1 MYQLSKIASL
11 IEKVEKWTFVGYNSI
26 SKGYRIYNIEFGK
39 FFISIDVNV
48 DEDSYCDLNISE
60 VRRMDVEPV
69 SKDSNEDLEAENDD
83 HFLIRVT
90 RPLVEIYGKM

>member
-1 MYQLSKIASL
+1 M
-11 IEKVEKWTFVGYNSI
+11 
-26 SKGYRIYNIEFGK
+26 
-39 FFISIDVNV
+39 NV